1 MVRHGP
7 SKTAGRLTTN
17 GKGRLTTNEGRAYHQ
32 RGGGSTRPVEDCG
45 PAHHERQRPAND
57 ERGRGLTTNAG
68 VVRHGPS
75 RTLGRLTTNGNG
87 RITTNG
93 TGRLTTNEGLGWLVG
108 VHVEEEEV
116 VVGGVVGFGAAGEF
130 EGGDG

>member
-7 SKTAGRLTTN
+7 SRTVGRLTTN
-17 GKGRLTTNEGRAYHQ
+17 GK
-32 RGGGSTRPVEDCG
+32 
-45 PAHHERQRPAND
+45 
-57 ERGRGLTTNAG
+57 
-68 VVRHGPS
+68 
-75 RTLGRLTTNGNG
+75 GRLTTNGNG